1 MTELKYLQAYPA
13 TLQDQ
18 VRQLIADGRL
28 GDYLSQRYPQKHGVQ
43 SDKALYTYALDLKQ
57 EYLRNAPAID
67 KVLFDNRLDLTHR
80 ALGLHTTISRV
91 QGGKLKA
98 KKEIRIASLFK
109 EAPCEFLKMI
119 VVHELAH
126 FKESDH
132 NKAFYKLCEHMLPGY
147 HQVEFDVR
155 VYLTWRDLQALP
167 QAAIFLGAMDGREQ
181 DQEQLLS
188 PFVCGV
194 PDRQRTGQQRPGAH
208 RSDRHAPAHGAGH
221 HRGVGGSGYPL

>member
-1 MTELKYLQAYPA
+1 MLAVPMTVLKYLQAYPA
-13 TLQDQ
+13 ALQDQ
-18 VRQLIADGRL
+18 VRQLIAEERL

-57 EYLRNAPAID
+57 AFLRNAPAID

-98 KKEIRIASLFK
+98 KKEIRVASLFK
-109 EAPCEFLKMI
+109 DAPSDFLKMI

-147 HQVEFDVR
+147 HQVEFDLR
-155 VYLTWRDLQALP
+155 VYLTW
-167 QAAIFLGAMDGREQ
+167 Q
-181 DQEQLLS
+181 DMQ
-188 PFVCGV
+188 
-194 PDRQRTGQQRPGAH
+194 
-208 RSDRHAPAHGAGH
+208 
-221 HRGVGGSGYPL
+221 